1 MKQKRV
7 PEIMDSPDISPES
20 HHRALD
26 GLEHINSWS
35 NSAGIVWSQIEPL
48 LESGRVVRILDVATG
63 GGDVPIALWKKAG
76 HAGAKLEIAGCD
88 KSPVAIE
95 HAKRNAEKQGAAIHW
110 FTWDLFTDPVPQ
122 GYDIVVSSLFMH
134 HLDSSQ
140 AVAFLKKLAGGA
152 GQRLIVNDLRR
163 STTGWVLAVSAA
175 CVLGSRVV
183 CADGPRS
190 VRAAYT
196 MAESAA
202 LAAQAGL
209 TDAKIEPRFPFRF
222 VLSWSRK

>member
-20 HHRALD
+20 HHRALAA
-26 GLEHINSWS
+26 LARINHWS
-35 NSAGIVWSQIEPL
+35 NSAGIVWREIQSMVETKGVL
-48 LESGRVVRILDVATG
+48 RVLDVATG
-63 GGDVPIALWKKAG
+63 GGDVPIALWKLAEQAG
-76 HAGAKLEIAGCD
+76 VKLRIAGCD
-88 KSPVAIE
+88 KSPIAIAY
-95 HAKRNAEKQGAAIHW
+95 AKGNAEKQGAAIHW
-110 FTWDLFTDPVPQ
+110 FTWDLLTDPIPQ
-122 GYDIVVSSLFMH
+122 GYDIIVSSLFMH

-163 STTGWVLAVSAA
+163 STTGWVLAVGAA

-209 TDAKIEPRFPFRF
+209 TDVKIEPRFPFRF